1 MPPTRSSFSTTYT
14 ATTDNQTLDFQ
25 QSLIELEQALEY
37 NDLDTARAICAQLQ
51 ERSLS
56 PRIFQDMDLR
66 DPGKVVSVATLTR
79 SSR

>member
-1 MPPTRSSFSTTYT
+1 MPHTRSSFSTTYT
-14 ATTDNQTLDFQ
+14 STTESIPFQ

-51 ERSLS
+51 ERALS